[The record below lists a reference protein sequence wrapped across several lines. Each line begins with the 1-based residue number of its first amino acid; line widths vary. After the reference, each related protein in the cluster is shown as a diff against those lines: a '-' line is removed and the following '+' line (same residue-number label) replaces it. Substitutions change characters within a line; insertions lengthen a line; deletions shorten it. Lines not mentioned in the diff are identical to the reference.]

1 MWFHFI
7 HFLSF
12 PGGVS
17 KANVIWKPWNLSQ
30 ILTPALWPAASFV
43 GGVRCCFNY
52 VKERTGVRGPTGC
65 VILGKR
71 VSLTQGL
78 WMLPDKVVW
87 SKCPAIW
94 FSINTLSIS
103 ETNGESW
110 VQSMY
115 PRKEA
120 LLPFLYPHGE
130 LCLRTSGPGWE
141 TFSLLSLWDGSLKPR
156 KRKDKINH
164 KQTMFWRQF
173 LNKQKSKPVLPLCWQ
188 DIVSHLLCIFIL
200 LQSLPLSISR
210 RNTNLSLRERHQ
222 LSEL

>member
-1 MWFHFI
+1 M
-7 HFLSF
+7 SSEN
-12 PGGVS
+12 PGTSAKSLPLPCG
-17 KANVIWKPWNLSQ
+17 LQ
-30 ILTPALWPAASFV
+30 PALLGACAAVSITWRK
-43 GGVRCCFNY
+43 GLELGVRLAAWSWASEFL
-52 VKERTGVRGPTGC
+52 
-65 VILGKR
+65 IF
-71 VSLTQGL
+71 TQGL
-78 WMLPDKVVW
+78 WKLPDKVVW

-141 TFSLLSLWDGSLKPR
+141 AFSLLSLWDGSLKPR
-156 KRKDKINH
+156 KQKDKINH

-173 LNKQKSKPVLPLCWQ
+173 LNKQKSKPVLPLCWPGHC
-188 DIVSHLLCIFIL
+188 VPS
-200 LQSLPLSISR
+200 PLHFYLTPIS
-210 RNTNLSLRERHQ
+210 SA
-222 LSEL
+222 